1 MTDTRLR
8 VAVAVLAAAG
18 AGIAAYLLAARGTPV
33 CSTGGCELVQG
44 SRYAHV
50 LGIPVA
56 ALGLAAFLTLFA
68 TALSRSELA
77 RAAGAAVALAAL
89 LFSAYLLVVQLAV
102 IGAVCE
108 WCVASE
114 AIAALLAPAA
124 ALRIVQ

>member
-1 MTDTRLR
+1 M
-8 VAVAVLAAAG
+8 AVLAAAG
-18 AGIAAYLLAARGTPV
+18 AGVSAYLLAARGTPV

-50 LGIPVA
+50 LRIPVA

-77 RAAGAAVALAAL
+77 RAAGAAIGLAGL
-89 LFSAYLLVVQLAV
+89 LFSIYLLVVQLAV

-108 WCVASE
+108 WCVAGD